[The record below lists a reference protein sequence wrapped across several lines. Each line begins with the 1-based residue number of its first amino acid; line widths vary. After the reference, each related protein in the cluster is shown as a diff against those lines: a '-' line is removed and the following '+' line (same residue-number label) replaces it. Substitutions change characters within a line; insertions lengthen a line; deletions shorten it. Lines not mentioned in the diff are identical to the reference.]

1 MLEDQRVDQART
13 CASSGRDLLAQW
25 GSSMRKPLHFFGE
38 GPVAQ
43 PDICNG
49 EGTPSEGPPNFS
61 RPPISV
67 FYSDFGHFI
76 LQI

>member
-1 MLEDQRVDQART
+1 MCKFRK
-13 CASSGRDLLAQW
+13 
-25 GSSMRKPLHFFGE
+25 GSAGAVGQFDEETVAFFDE

-49 EGTPSEGPPNFS
+49 EGTPSEGPLTSQAP
-61 RPPISV
+61 PPISV
-67 FYSDFGHFI
+67 FYLDFGHFI